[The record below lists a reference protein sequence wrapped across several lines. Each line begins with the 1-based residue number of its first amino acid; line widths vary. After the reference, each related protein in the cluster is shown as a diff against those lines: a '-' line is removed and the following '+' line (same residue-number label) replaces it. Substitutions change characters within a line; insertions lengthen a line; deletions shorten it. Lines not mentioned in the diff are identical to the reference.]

1 MTGVH
6 TGWGRSLSAP
16 ISQLSRDRGEGG
28 VSGGAAP
35 TFPQPRGHLAGM
47 LLVPLS
53 ASSWDQMS
61 CRTRKLPARGWR
73 GSPLTRWDQTPP
85 TPFPCRQGVGSP
97 RSCSDSDRGAPA
109 CPGIWGGA
117 VHALENPTARFREL
131 APDQCSSQLNLKKN
145 QGRCLGIALSGLK
158 YAPYF

>member
-1 MTGVH
+1 MQNPEATRTGME
-6 TGWGRSLSAP
+6 GKPPDPLGPDSADS
-16 ISQLSRDRGEGG
+16 I
-28 VSGGAAP
+28 
-35 TFPQPRGHLAGM
+35 
-47 LLVPLS
+47 
-53 ASSWDQMS
+53 
-61 CRTRKLPARGWR
+61 
-73 GSPLTRWDQTPP
+73 
-85 TPFPCRQGVGSP
+85 PCRQGVGSP

-158 YAPYF
+158 YAPYL